1 MGLGFTPI
9 VRVRGAHAAMINQR
23 LISWELVD
31 DSGYQSDQL
40 TLRVDTQGVS
50 GLPREGD
57 SVGLEVGYAED
68 SSLTDKG
75 DYKITRIM
83 PRLFPDSVTI
93 VATAAPFQVDDQT
106 EYKKRRSRS
115 FENISL
121 GELFRNIV
129 RSHGFEPRVAGD
141 LDAIQLDHVDQSDE
155 TDMSFISRLA
165 KRYDAIAKPV
175 NNLYV
180 LARRGQIK
188 TISGQSMQPVPVS
201 LPADNKPTN
210 QSFINASAD
219 LASRGNFNGAIA
231 TYWDAN
237 TGKEE
242 EVSRGEAP
250 FKKIRDQQDSLLQ
263 AEEVASGELRKL
275 KRSGIKIKLDM
286 PGNPALGAEGLVS
299 IGSGFPDYMQGSW
312 SIDRVISRGSRG
324 EGYRCSVEASEPV

>member
-1 MGLGFTPI
+1 MGLGFTPD
-9 VRVRGAHAAMINQR
+9 VRVRGAHATMINQR

-40 TLRVDTQGVS
+40 TLRVDAQGLD

-57 SVGLEVGYAED
+57 TVGIELGYKETG
-68 SSLTDKG
+68 LTDKG

-93 VATAAPFQVDDQT
+93 VATAAPFQVDDKT

-115 FENISL
+115 FENVTL
-121 GELFRNIV
+121 GGLFRQIV
-129 RSHGFEPRVAGD
+129 QSHGFEPRVAQDMDGIV
-141 LDAIQLDHVDQSDE
+141 LAHVDQSDE

-180 LARRGQIK
+180 LARRGQVK
-188 TISGQSMQPVPVS
+188 TISGQSMQPVAVS
-201 LPADNKPTN
+201 LPADNKLGK

-219 LASRGNFNGAIA
+219 LASRGKFKGVIA
-231 TYWDAN
+231 VYWDADK
-237 TGKEE
+237 GQDV
-242 EVSRGEAP
+242 EVQRGEAP
-250 FKKIRDQQDSLLQ
+250 FKKLREPLDSALQ
-263 AEEVASGELRKL
+263 AEEAASGELRKL
-275 KRSGIKIKLDM
+275 MRSGVKIKLDV
-286 PGNPALGAEGLVS
+286 PGDPAMGAEGLIDV
-299 IGSGFPDYMQGSW
+299 GAGFPAYMQGSW

-324 EGYRCSVEASEPV
+324 EGYRCAVEASEPV